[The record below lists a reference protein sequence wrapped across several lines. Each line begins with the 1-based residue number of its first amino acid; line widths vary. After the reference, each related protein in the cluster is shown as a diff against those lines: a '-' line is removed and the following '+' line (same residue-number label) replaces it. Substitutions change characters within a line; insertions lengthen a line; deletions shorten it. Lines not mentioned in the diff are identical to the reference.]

1 MPSIPQITGPLQGGG
16 KSVGTAVSG
25 NPNGSEPFSLNG
37 VEATPQITGAGI
49 SGNSSSG
56 TASTGENLGATV
68 AQKIKDPAMAV
79 ETLRDVINQEIL
91 ETARINGYTE
101 LAGEIDDLSKSLY
114 LNSGSLADEMIRQ
127 ESDSTSFSG
136 SRFFDILRSLCK
148 TGNEDTK
155 ELVAGVLKAINNLS
169 SQDDIIKAIGSNVKF
184 LSNYYGK
191 NTTLAKSFSQLAE
204 LWAGPD
210 AKQSFEALKNQT
222 TTLLKTASESLQNDE
237 RTATLIPLIVH
248 NLSRYNTNGYMLK
261 DAFTALLSQVPSNS
275 AREQLQT
282 SFEEIVSKLTENS
295 DNAFTNYTIND
306 KINQEQNPKISE
318 NSKKFNLISYLAD
331 KFRDKN
337 YISSTNLS
345 DNLID
350 MTATSVLLGK
360 TSGSD
365 ALKTLVTALFPK
377 EMVELAASYEN
388 GMLASSEGGIFSSL
402 SDGEDA
408 FKLINAA
415 NQQVDDLASIKEA
428 VDLVNGILSKM
439 PDVSQRGKFFEAIQ
453 EIITQMAQN
462 DELPLETPQKA
473 FADEQ
478 QTVYET
484 APKTTMEA
492 LTSFIEKN
500 IDHPAIKGV
509 DNFNASNL
517 LQSMLNAP
525 GVFTPLAHF
534 VVPLQIDDTRA
545 FGEVWVDSDAEGSSE
560 GGGMKQH
567 HLFLTF
573 DVEAIGRFEV
583 NAYQSDSSLSLSVLY
598 PQSYEEKVQPLT
610 KKITQIAAGLGYNT
624 KEFKTGVLTK
634 PHTLTEVFPHIND
647 NRRTFNVKA

>member
-25 NPNGSEPFSLNG
+25 NPNNAEPFSLNG
-37 VEATPQITGAGI
+37 VEATPQITGAGVL
-49 SGNSSSG
+49 GNSSSG
-56 TASTGENLGATV
+56 TASAGENMGA
-68 AQKIKDPAMAV
+68 AIAPKIKDPAMAV

-101 LAGEIDDLSKSLY
+101 LEGEINDLSKALY
-114 LNSGSLADEMIRQ
+114 LSSGSLADEMIRQ

-136 SRFFDILRSLCK
+136 NRFFDILRALCK
-148 TGNEDTK
+148 SGNEETK
-155 ELVAGVLKAINNLS
+155 ELVASVLKAINNLS
-169 SQDDIIKAIGSNVKF
+169 SQNDIIKAIGSNVRF

-204 LWAGPD
+204 LWASPD
-210 AKQSFEALKNQT
+210 AKQNFEALKNQT
-222 TTLLKTASESLQNDE
+222 TALLKTASESLQNDE

-275 AREQLQT
+275 AREQLQS
-282 SFEEIVSKLTENS
+282 SFEEIVSNLSENG

-318 NSKKFNLISYLAD
+318 SIKKFNLISYLAD
-331 KFRDKN
+331 KFSDKN
-337 YISSTNLS
+337 YLSATNLS
-345 DNLID
+345 ENLLD
-350 MTATSVLLGK
+350 ATATSVLLGK
-360 TSGSD
+360 TSGTD
-365 ALKTLVTALFPK
+365 ALKTLITALFPRQTA
-377 EMVELAASYEN
+377 ELAASYEN
-388 GMLASSEGGIFSSL
+388 GANGSLFAMQEAEEAFELISS
-402 SDGEDA
+402 A
-408 FKLINAA
+408 T
-415 NQQVDDLASIKEA
+415 QQIDELASIKEA
-428 VDLVNGILSKM
+428 VELVNGILSKM
-439 PDVSQRGKFFEAIQ
+439 PDVSQRGKFFETIQ

-462 DELPLETPQKA
+462 DELPLEKPLY
-473 FADEQ
+473 EQ
-478 QTVYET
+478 EQITNET

-534 VVPLQIDDTRA
+534 VVPLQIEDTRA
-545 FGEVWVDSDAEGSSE
+545 FGEVWVDSDAESSSE
-560 GGGMKQH
+560 SGGAKQH

-583 NAYQSDSSLSLSVLY
+583 NAYQSDSTLSLSVLY

-624 KEFKTGVLTK
+624 KEFKTGVLIK
-634 PHTLTEVFPHIND
+634 PHTLTEVFPRIND